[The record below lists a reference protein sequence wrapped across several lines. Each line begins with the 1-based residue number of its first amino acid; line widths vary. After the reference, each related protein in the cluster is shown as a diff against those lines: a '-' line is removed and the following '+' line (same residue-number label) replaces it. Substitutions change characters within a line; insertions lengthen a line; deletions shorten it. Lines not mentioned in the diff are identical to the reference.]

1 MSTPQAVIAFWRGA
15 GREKWFVKDEALD
28 LMIRERFLDL
38 HFRAARNE
46 LSDWCTT
53 AEGALALMILLDQFP
68 RNLFR
73 GSGHAFAT
81 DPLALSLAKQALAKG
96 FDQQVEPPMAIFF
109 YLPFEHSED
118 RAEQEHSMALFT
130 DHHERVG
137 DEECLRYAV
146 VHRDII
152 ARFGRFPHRNPALGR
167 ETTAEER
174 AYLDADG
181 FKG

>member
-1 MSTPQAVIAFWRGA
+1 MNTPQAVIAFWREA

-28 LMIRERFLDL
+28 LAIRERFLDL
-38 HFRAARNE
+38 HFRAAHND
-46 LSDWCTT
+46 LTDWT
-53 AEGALALMILLDQFP
+53 ATADGTLALMTLLDQFP

-81 DPLALSLAKQALAKG
+81 DPLALSLAKQALTKG

-118 RAEQEHSMALFT
+118 PAEQDRSMALFT
-130 DHHERVG
+130 AHHARVG
-137 DEECLRYAV
+137 DEECLRYAE

-152 ARFGRFPHRNPALGR
+152 TRFGRFPHRNPALGR
-167 ETTAEER
+167 ETTAEEQ
-174 AYLDADG
+174 AYLEADG

>member
-1 MSTPQAVIAFWRGA
+1 MSTPQTVIAFWREA

-28 LMIRERFLDL
+28 LAIRERFLDL

-46 LSDWCTT
+46 LTEWATS

-81 DPLALSLAKQALAKG
+81 DALALSLAKKAIALG
-96 FDQQVEPPMAIFF
+96 LDRQVEPPMAIFF
-109 YLPFEHSED
+109 YLPFEHSENP
-118 RAEQEHSMALFT
+118 AEQERSMALFAA
-130 DHHERVG
+130 HHERVG
-137 DEECLRYAV
+137 DEECLRYAE
-146 VHRDII
+146 VHQDII
-152 ARFGRFPHRNPALGR
+152 TRFGRFPHRNPALGR
-167 ETTAEER
+167 ETTPDEQ